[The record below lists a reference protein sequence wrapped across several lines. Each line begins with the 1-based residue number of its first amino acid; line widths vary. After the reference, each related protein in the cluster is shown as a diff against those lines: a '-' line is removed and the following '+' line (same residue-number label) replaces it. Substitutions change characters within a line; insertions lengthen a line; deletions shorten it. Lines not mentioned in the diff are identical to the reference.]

1 LNRIWLEPQGN
12 RAPDAFQDAIGG
24 HALVSQVLFER
35 GLASVESARS
45 FLDPDAFSPID
56 PAELPG
62 ISEAADRVKEAIR
75 CGEQVCVWG
84 DFDVDGQT
92 STTLLVSALLDLGAQ
107 VSFHIPVRERESH
120 GVSLTVFKE
129 LHDRQGFGLV
139 VTCDTGITAHEAVD
153 YARSIGV
160 DFVITDHHELPSQLP
175 MACSVVNPR
184 LLPPG
189 HPSASLPG
197 AGTAYKL
204 VQELYR
210 RQGRWEDT
218 EKYLDLVALGIV
230 ADVAYQTGETRYLLQ
245 RGLAA
250 LRNPCRAGL
259 IALYEMAELNPLGLT
274 EEHIGYLL
282 APRLNAIGRLSDANP
297 VLELL
302 TTPDIGRARMLA
314 NHLEGLN
321 ARRKLLTDQVFQAAQ
336 DQLERDPGLLNEPAL
351 VLSNP
356 FWPAGVIGIVASRL
370 VERYTRPVI
379 LFSAP
384 ISGIARGSGR
394 SIEGINITHAIAG
407 QQKILLGFGGHA
419 MAAGLS
425 LKTEH
430 IPEFRKG
437 FCCTV
442 EEMLGERTLPERSLQ
457 IDAYIPLSDLTHD
470 LVLDLER
477 LAPFGAGN
485 PPLTLVSQSLRLR
498 SSKAIGRG
506 GEHLQLILE
515 DEQGH
520 KGKVIWWQGADWGL
534 ERPVREGETFDLAY
548 HARMGDFRGARE
560 VQIEYVDIRLQTRMD
575 PTISLETPTIQVID
589 HRQQPQPLARLQQ
602 LLEAGEITV
611 WAEAEATGLLQKRGI
626 AVQDRYNLFPA
637 SRLAIW
643 TIPPG
648 RAELAS
654 ALEAVSPD
662 CVYLLGLHPGTELIE
677 AFVSRLAGLVKYALY
692 TKASRTGIS
701 QLAVATAHREATVR
715 KGLAWLEAMGHIC
728 VREEKEGEIE
738 LKLGGGQRKPE
749 LALVEKQL
757 KALLEETAAFRK
769 YFVAADAPSLVESPK
784 QE

>member
-1 LNRIWLEPQGN
+1 M
-12 RAPDAFQDAIGG
+12 F
-24 HALVSQVLFER
+24 
-35 GLASVESARS
+35 
-45 FLDPDAFSPID
+45 
-56 PAELPG
+56 
-62 ISEAADRVKEAIR
+62 
-75 CGEQVCVWG
+75 
-84 DFDVDGQT
+84 
-92 STTLLVSALLDLGAQ
+92 
-107 VSFHIPVRERESH
+107 
-120 GVSLTVFKE
+120 
-129 LHDRQGFGLV
+129 
-139 VTCDTGITAHEAVD
+139 
-153 YARSIGV
+153 
-160 DFVITDHHELPSQLP
+160 
-175 MACSVVNPR
+175 MVNPR

-197 AGTAYKL
+197 VGTAYKL

-534 ERPVREGETFDLAY
+534 RTPCWEGETFDLAY

-560 VQIEYVDIRLQTRMD
+560 VQIEYMDIRLQAV
-575 PTISLETPTIQVID
+575 PEAAISLAKAAIQVID
-589 HRQQPQPLARLQQ
+589 HRGQPQPLARLQG
-602 LLEAGEITV
+602 LLEHDQIVVWGEG
-611 WAEAEATGLLQKRGI
+611 EALDLLGKQGIPVQSRYGLS
-626 AVQDRYNLFPA
+626 P
-637 SRLAIW
+637 SSELAIW
-643 TIPPG
+643 TAPPG
-648 RAELAS
+648 RTELVN
-654 ALEAVSPD
+654 ALEVVSPA
-662 CVYLLGLHPGTELIE
+662 CVHLFGFEPCTDLQE
-677 AFVSRLAGLVKYALY
+677 AFMARLAGLVKFAIYS
-692 TKASRTGIS
+692 KEGRTSIS
-701 QLAVATAHREATVR
+701 QLAAATAHREATVR
-715 KGLAWLEAMGHIC
+715 KGLDWLEAGGHIR
-728 VREEKEGEIE
+728 VWERNDGELE
-738 LKLGGGQRKPE
+738 LSQGESPSRRDTTESDKHLRD
-749 LALVEKQL
+749 
-757 KALLEETAAFRK
+757 LLEETAAFRR
-769 YFVAADAPSLVESPK
+769 YFLAADAHSLVESPTR
-784 QE
+784 E